1 MKTPLVV
8 ALLAGATYFHFH
20 NPPSMNAADPTAAK
34 RSRNNVAPAV
44 TIAAAPSSYDRW
56 NTGPNAQTA
65 LGTGPDAQ
73 TALKTGPN
81 AQTEFQPFVPVEQA
95 TWNQTQGFSGLAGS
109 QGTGHRMS
117 RRVSR

>member
-1 MKTPLVV
+1 MKTPLVI

-20 NPPSMNAADPTAAK
+20 NAPSTTSADAAVAR
-34 RSRNNVAPAV
+34 RSRANAAPAV

-65 LGTGPDAQ
+65 LETGANAQ